1 MKIDIHKVNKS
12 IKLDWSFGLSCNV
25 TIYDNCNILEPNELS
40 SVLRIKEHVT
50 PIRYAEYLH

>member
-12 IKLDWSFGLSCNV
+12 IKSGWGFGLSCNA

-40 SVLRIKEHVT
+40 CVLRIKEPVT
-50 PIRYAEYLH
+50 HIRYAEYLH